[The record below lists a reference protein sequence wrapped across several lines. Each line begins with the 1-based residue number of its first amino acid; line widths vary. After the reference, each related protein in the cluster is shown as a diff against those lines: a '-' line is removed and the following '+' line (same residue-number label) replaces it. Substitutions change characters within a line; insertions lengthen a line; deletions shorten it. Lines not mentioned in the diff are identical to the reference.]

1 MLDVVCPTTDG
12 RKLVMRR
19 YTQPDDALKLLM
31 ARMKKEFGAQPP
43 APVDVHGGSSSGPRV
58 VFCSEDLAKV
68 NSAFPSLFKDL
79 LSQNARVPKV
89 GLSQRRGEV
98 IT

>member
-1 MLDVVCPTTDG
+1 MVFPTTDG

-43 APVDVHGGSSSGPRV
+43 PQLMSMGDQVQIHV
-58 VFCSEDLAKV
+58 
-68 NSAFPSLFKDL
+68 
-79 LSQNARVPKV
+79 
-89 GLSQRRGEV
+89 
-98 IT
+98 